1 MILGLEHCVTTKTDG
16 NQEVEWVANHD
27 MNSDSVVSV
36 FLWRSDNIA
45 SKIGFGHL
53 NHSWQTRSVADWL
66 PREPAPLAEVVDD
79 NNVAVKKTIVVS
91 SSQRPVKT
99 IVVSSSQ
106 RHGNIALHA
115 SCGMPQGLVPLASRL
130 YAMAIPKP
138 DLAGNAT

>member
-16 NQEVEWVANHD
+16 NQEVECVANHD

-36 FLWRSDNIA
+36 FLWPSDNIA

-79 NNVAVKKTIVVS
+79 NNNAVPFQITIRTQLSIAYGSDIPCESQAANISDPRCVGKHDVVAAN
-91 SSQRPVKT
+91 
-99 IVVSSSQ
+99 
-106 RHGNIALHA
+106 HLHHR
-115 SCGMPQGLVPLASRL
+115 SV
-130 YAMAIPKP
+130 
-138 DLAGNAT
+138 

>member
-1 MILGLEHCVTTKTDG
+1 MTKKTDG
-16 NQEVEWVANHD
+16 TQEVECVANHD

-36 FLWRSDNIA
+36 FLWPSDNIA

-91 SSQRPVKT
+91 SSQRPVL
-99 IVVSSSQ
+99 SSVLLNGMATSPF
-106 RHGNIALHA
+106 RHLAECLKAL
-115 SCGMPQGLVPLASRL
+115 CLLRL
-130 YAMAIPKP
+130 DYMQWPYPSLI
-138 DLAGNAT
+138 

>member
-16 NQEVEWVANHD
+16 NQEAEWVANHD

-36 FLWRSDNIA
+36 FLWRSNNIA

-91 SSQRPVKT
+91 SFQRPVKT
-99 IVVSSSQ
+99 VVVSSSQ
-106 RHGNIALHA
+106 RHGNIALA
-115 SCGMPQGLVPLASRL
+115 EEPQGLVPLTSRL

-138 DLAGNAT
+138 DLTANAT